1 MPSVVSYSK
10 GWKRGR
16 GEGEGEGGGRGRGRE
31 RGGGG
36 RGERGI
42 ARTGGCLIYFLN
54 SELVKGLMCS
64 LGRSSD

>member
-1 MPSVVSYSK
+1 MPVGWFHTQK
-10 GWKRGR
+10 GGKGVGGRERGR
-16 GEGEGEGGGRGRGRE
+16 GEGEK
-31 RGGGG
+31 G